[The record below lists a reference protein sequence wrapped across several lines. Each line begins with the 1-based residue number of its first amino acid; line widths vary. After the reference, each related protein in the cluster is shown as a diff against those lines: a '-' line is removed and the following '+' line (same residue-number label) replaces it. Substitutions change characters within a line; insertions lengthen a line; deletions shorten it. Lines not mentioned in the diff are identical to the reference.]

1 LLIGKGNTNFE
12 RLEELEELEE
22 LVVRGERK

>member
-1 LLIGKGNTNFE
+1 LLIGKGNTNLE
-12 RLEELEELEE
+12 RLEEPEELED